1 MTLTE
6 AQRRIL
12 DGRVVVRDQVVYR
25 RFADETVALNLESGA
40 YYGLN
45 GVAGDMVAAL
55 DEGAVPR
62 DVARGLAARYDVPLE
77 RVQQDLAQLCADL
90 VARGLI
96 EVRDPEGD

>member
-1 MTLTE
+1 MKLTE

-12 DGRVVVRDQVVYR
+12 DGRVVVADQVVYR

-45 GVAGDMVAAL
+45 GVAGDIIAGL
-55 DEGAVPR
+55 DEGTVPR
-62 DVARGLAARYDVPLE
+62 VVAQELAERYEVPLE
-77 RVQQDLAQLCADL
+77 RVQQDLAQLCTDL

-96 EVRDPEGD
+96 EVREPDGR

>member
-1 MTLTE
+1 MTLTG

-45 GVAGDMVAAL
+45 GVAGEMIAAL
-55 DEGAVPR
+55 DEGTVPR
-62 DVARGLAARYDVPLE
+62 EVARGLAETYEVPLE
-77 RVQQDLAQLCADL
+77 RVQQDLAKLCSDM

-96 EVRDPEGD
+96 EVRDPERD